1 MAYNHPTD
9 DIPLEDRSG
18 GRNKNNDPEMQDHV
32 YDAAQPQQKKSRS
45 GRVSVGQLGM
55 LGSNAKRIPFVV
67 YFFTTVQV
75 AVFIAE
81 LVKNGMAQLTKKPFY
96 WLH

>member
-18 GRNKNNDPEMQDHV
+18 GRNMNNDPEMQDHV
-32 YDAAQPQQKKSRS
+32 YDAPRQPQQKKPRG
-45 GRVSVGQLGM
+45 GRISMGQLGM

-81 LVKNGMAQLTKKPFY
+81 LVKNGMIKSNRETLY
-96 WLH
+96 RL